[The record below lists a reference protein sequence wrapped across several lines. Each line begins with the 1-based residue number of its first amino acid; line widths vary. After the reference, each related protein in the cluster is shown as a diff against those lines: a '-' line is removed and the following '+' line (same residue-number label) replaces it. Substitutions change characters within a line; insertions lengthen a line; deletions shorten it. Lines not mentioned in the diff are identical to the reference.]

1 MAKWLVVAALGV
13 TSAGAGALA
22 YAWRGRRPWQARRDG
37 GNSGGVGSSDG
48 GGSAASRATAG
59 ADPAPRTPA
68 PAPELERTSI
78 ATMLESAW
86 RAPLDD
92 ARTRMEINQAIAE
105 SAMRS
110 QRPRNPFGD
119 EAGRRRAVQLIR
131 DIRTGADDVAW
142 AALEP
147 LTTSGEILHLV
158 EYARGNGG
166 EFGAQSLLAC
176 ARRLWGARLARSQ
189 VAARRSQRRADPA

>member
-1 MAKWLVVAALGV
+1 MSEWLLVAALGV
-13 TSAGAGALA
+13 TGAGAGALA
-22 YAWRGRRPWQARRDG
+22 YAWRRRRPWQVQRDR
-37 GNSGGVGSSDG
+37 SGVGSGGG
-48 GGSAASRATAG
+48 GGSATPRDVALAG
-59 ADPAPRTPA
+59 PMSGA
-68 PAPELERTSI
+68 PASAPEIERTSI

-105 SAMRS
+105 SAMRT

-147 LTTSGEILHLV
+147 LTTSGEFLHLV
-158 EYARGNGG
+158 EHARSHGG
-166 EFGAQSLLAC
+166 EFGAQSLQAC
-176 ARRLWGARLARSQ
+176 ARRLWGARLARSRD
-189 VAARRSQRRADPA
+189 AARRTQRRADPA